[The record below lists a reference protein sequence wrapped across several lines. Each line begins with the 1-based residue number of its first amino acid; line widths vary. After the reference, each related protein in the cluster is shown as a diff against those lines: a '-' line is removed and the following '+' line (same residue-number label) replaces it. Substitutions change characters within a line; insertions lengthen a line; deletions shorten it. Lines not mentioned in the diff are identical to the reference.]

1 MEPSTNDKREQEI
14 VFSRAIK
21 TGKRIYYLD
30 VKRTRTDDLFL
41 AITESKKRVTG
52 TDENAQVT
60 FEKHKIFLYR
70 EDFEKFTAALQDVI
84 DFVQQ
89 ALPEDEVKLAPTD
102 ITDEPVEDKEEEKPR
117 SKFDFHMD
125 FDM

>member
-52 TDENAQVT
+52 TDENIQVT

-102 ITDEPVEDKEEEKPR
+102 ITEESVEDREEEKPR

>member
-52 TDENAQVT
+52 TDENIQVT

-84 DFVQQ
+84 DFVHQ
-89 ALPEDEVKLAPTD
+89 ALPEDEVKLAPTE
-102 ITDEPVEDKEEEKPR
+102 ITDEPVEDREDEKPR

>member
-30 VKRTRTDDLFL
+30 VKRTRHDDLFL
-41 AITESKKRVTG
+41 AITESKKRIIG

-60 FEKHKIFLYR
+60 FEKHKIFLYK
-70 EDFEKFTAALQDVI
+70 EDFEKFTSVLQEVI
-84 DFVQQ
+84 DFVHQ
-89 ALPEDEVKLAPTD
+89 ALPEDDVKLAPTD
-102 ITDEPVEDKEEEKPR
+102 ITDAPAEDREEDKPR

>member
-30 VKRTRTDDLFL
+30 VKRTRHDDLFL
-41 AITESKKRVTG
+41 AITESKKRIIG

-60 FEKHKIFLYR
+60 FEKHKIFLYK
-70 EDFEKFTAALQDVI
+70 EDFEKFTSVLQEVI
-84 DFVQQ
+84 DFVHQ
-89 ALPEDEVKLAPTD
+89 ALPEDDVKLAPTD
-102 ITDEPVEDKEEEKPR
+102 ITDAPAEEGEENKPR
-117 SKFDFHMD
+117 TKFDFHMD

>member
-1 MEPSTNDKREQEI
+1 M
-14 VFSRAIK
+14 
-21 TGKRIYYLD
+21 D

-41 AITESKKRVTG
+41 AITESKRRVTG

-60 FEKHKIFLYR
+60 FEKHKIFLYK

-84 DFVQQ
+84 DFVHQ
-89 ALPEDEVKLAPTD
+89 ALPEDEIKLAPTD
-102 ITDEPVEDKEEEKPR
+102 ITDAPTEDEAEDKPR

>member
-52 TDENAQVT
+52 TDENIQVT

>member
-60 FEKHKIFLYR
+60 FEKHKIFLYK

-84 DFVQQ
+84 DFVHQ

-102 ITDEPVEDKEEEKPR
+102 ITDEPVEDREDEKPR
-117 SKFDFHMD
+117 SKFD
-125 FDM
+125 

>member
-60 FEKHKIFLYR
+60 FEKHKIFLYK

-102 ITDEPVEDKEEEKPR
+102 ITDAPTEDEAEDKPR

>member
-1 MEPSTNDKREQEI
+1 MEHSTNDKREQEI

-52 TDENAQVT
+52 TDENVQVT

-70 EDFEKFTAALQDVI
+70 EDFEKFTVALQDVI
-84 DFVQQ
+84 DFVRQ

-102 ITDEPVEDKEEEKPR
+102 ITDEPTDKEEETPR

>member
-1 MEPSTNDKREQEI
+1 MTTPINDKKQEQDI

-70 EDFEKFTAALQDVI
+70 EDFEKFTTAL
-84 DFVQQ
+84 
-89 ALPEDEVKLAPTD
+89 
-102 ITDEPVEDKEEEKPR
+102 
-117 SKFDFHMD
+117 
-125 FDM
+125 

>member
-30 VKRTRTDDLFL
+30 VKRTRHDDLFL
-41 AITESKKRVTG
+41 AITESKKRIIG

-60 FEKHKIFLYR
+60 FEKHKIFLYK
-70 EDFEKFTAALQDVI
+70 EDFEKFTSVLQEVI
-84 DFVQQ
+84 DFVHQ
-89 ALPEDEVKLAPTD
+89 ALPEDDVKLAPTD
-102 ITDEPVEDKEEEKPR
+102 ITDAPAEEGEEDKPR
-117 SKFDFHMD
+117 TKFDFHMD

>member
-52 TDENAQVT
+52 TDENIQVT

-89 ALPEDEVKLAPTD
+89 ALPEDEVKLSPTD

>member
-52 TDENAQVT
+52 TDENIQVT

-102 ITDEPVEDKEEEKPR
+102 ITDAPTEDEAEDKPR

>member
-1 MEPSTNDKREQEI
+1 MEPLTNDKREQEI

-52 TDENAQVT
+52 TDENIQVT

-102 ITDEPVEDKEEEKPR
+102 ITGAPAEDGGEDKPR

>member
-30 VKRTRTDDLFL
+30 VKRTRTD
-41 AITESKKRVTG
+41 
-52 TDENAQVT
+52 
-60 FEKHKIFLYR
+60 
-70 EDFEKFTAALQDVI
+70 
-84 DFVQQ
+84 
-89 ALPEDEVKLAPTD
+89 
-102 ITDEPVEDKEEEKPR
+102 EPVEDKEEEKPR

>member
-30 VKRTRTDDLFL
+30 VKRTRHDDLFL
-41 AITESKKRVTG
+41 AITESKKRIIG

-60 FEKHKIFLYR
+60 FEKHKIFLYK
-70 EDFEKFTAALQDVI
+70 EDFEKFTSVLQEVI
-84 DFVQQ
+84 DFVHQ
-89 ALPEDEVKLAPTD
+89 ALPEDDVKLAPTD
-102 ITDEPVEDKEEEKPR
+102 ITDAPAEEGEEEKPR
-117 SKFDFHMD
+117 TKFDFHMD

>member
-52 TDENAQVT
+52 TDENIQVT
-60 FEKHKIFLYR
+60 FEKHKIFRYR
-70 EDFEKFTAALQDVI
+70 EDFEKFTVALQDVI
-84 DFVQQ
+84 DFVKQ
-89 ALPEDEVKLAPTD
+89 ALPEDEVKPAPTD
-102 ITDEPVEDKEEEKPR
+102 ITDAPTEDEAEDKPR